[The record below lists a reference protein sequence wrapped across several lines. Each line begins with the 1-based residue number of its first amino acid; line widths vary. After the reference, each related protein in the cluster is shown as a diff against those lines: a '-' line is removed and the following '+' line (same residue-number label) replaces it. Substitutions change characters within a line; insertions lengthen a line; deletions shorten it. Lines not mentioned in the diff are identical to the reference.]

1 MPGQESSS
9 HEQIHANKMMCLTV
23 EDILERRSFHF
34 CRWNIS
40 RDALK
45 TGFTNAEILVND
57 RIV

>member
-1 MPGQESSS
+1 MQT
-9 HEQIHANKMMCLTV
+9 KWCVLTV

-34 CRWNIS
+34 SRWNIS